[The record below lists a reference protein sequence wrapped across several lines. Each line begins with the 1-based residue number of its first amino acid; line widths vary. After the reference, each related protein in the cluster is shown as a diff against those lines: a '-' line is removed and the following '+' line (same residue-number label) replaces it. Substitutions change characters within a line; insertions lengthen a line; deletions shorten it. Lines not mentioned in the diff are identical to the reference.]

1 MKKIVIT
8 LALALTSLATFAQET
23 APAATPEAPAEKES
37 KFAVAID
44 VVAPYLWRGI
54 ALNSTSKIAFQPYAS
69 YAVTDKLTIGTWGT
83 SNLSSDATSYNEID
97 WYASYQVTP
106 VIKLM
111 ISDYYYNNTKKA
123 VEASLANEDEDDDLS
138 RFNYWDFDK
147 TGGHVYDLSLL
158 FDFSEEG
165 IPVDFQVNTLVSGN
179 DLNDEG
185 KQNHSTYAEMGYSHS
200 IESAG
205 IDLRAF
211 AGGVV
216 NKSAYYVTD
225 GPVFTNVGLNMS
237 KEIKITGNYSL
248 PVFLRYTYNE
258 RGNLNKDGELKR
270 NFISGGITF
279 TIK

>member
-23 APAATPEAPAEKES
+23 TTTATPEAPAAKES
-37 KFAVAID
+37 KFAAAVDI
-44 VVAPYLWRGI
+44 VAPYLWRGI

-69 YAVTDKLTIGTWGT
+69 YAVTDKFTVGVWASTNLKKDTLST
-83 SNLSSDATSYNEID
+83 NLSYSEFD

-106 VIKLM
+106 VIKVML
-111 ISDYYYNNTKKA
+111 SDYFYETPNFKNSY
-123 VEASLANEDEDDDLS
+123 
-138 RFNYWDFDK
+138 FNYNKDA
-147 TGGHVYDLSLL
+147 GHVYDLSLL

-179 DLNDEG
+179 DLNADG

-200 IESAG
+200 IEAAG

-211 AGGVV
+211 AGGLV
-216 NKSAYYVTD
+216 NKSSYYVTD
-225 GPVFTNVGLNMS
+225 GPVFTNVGLNVA
-237 KEIKITGNYSL
+237 KEIKITENYSL
-248 PVFLRYTYNE
+248 PIFLRYTYNDN
-258 RGNLNKDGELKR
+258 GNVNKAGELKR